1 MKQQTPLVN
10 HSYIQTRYND
20 SDVGYMD
27 LEWHEEK
34 KEEQVET
41 SK

>member
-1 MKQQTPLVN
+1 MKQQTPPVN
-10 HSYIQTRYND
+10 HSYIRTRYND

-27 LEWHEEK
+27 LEWYEEK

-41 SK
+41 TK